1 MEDIKGGNIMKHDY
15 SNILDMLKKEFNEVQ
30 SENMILTMYD
40 KRSLDLYSSLSTSEE
55 YEKNSNKIS
64 EIYEKIKKKYENSKE
79 IIYLFEEYSSAVYC
93 SNYLC
98 EKIMYKHGIMDGM
111 QLIIDGL
118 EKVDAKSAK

>member
-64 EIYEKIKKKYENSKE
+64 KIYEMIENKYEDSKE
-79 IIYLFEEYSSAVYC
+79 IIKLFEEYSSAVYC
-93 SNYLC
+93 SNYLS

>member
-1 MEDIKGGNIMKHDY
+1 MRSTKKIQKKF
-15 SNILDMLKKEFNEVQ
+15 LKF
-30 SENMILTMYD
+30 I
-40 KRSLDLYSSLSTSEE
+40 
-55 YEKNSNKIS
+55 
-64 EIYEKIKKKYENSKE
+64 KKYENSKE

>member
-1 MEDIKGGNIMKHDY
+1 MEDIKGGNVMKHDY
-15 SNILDMLKKEFNEVQ
+15 SNILNMLKKEFNEVQ

-40 KRSLDLYSSLSTSEE
+40 KRSCDLYSSLSTSEE

-64 EIYEKIKKKYENSKE
+64 EIYEIIENKYEDSKE
-79 IIYLFEEYSSAVYC
+79 IINLFEEYSNAVYC
-93 SNYLC
+93 SNYLS

-118 EKVDAKSAK
+118 EKVDAKNVK